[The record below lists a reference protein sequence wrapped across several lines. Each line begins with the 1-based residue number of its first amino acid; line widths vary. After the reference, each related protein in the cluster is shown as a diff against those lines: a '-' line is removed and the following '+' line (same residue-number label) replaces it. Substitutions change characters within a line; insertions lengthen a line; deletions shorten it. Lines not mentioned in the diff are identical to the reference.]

1 MKISFT
7 PKTFFYLFGS
17 IICLLILAHLGGML
31 ATYYFQHTNS
41 YYTIEYFNLASENNF
56 PTFFASFQLL
66 LAAVVLALIAIIRRK
81 QQQKDFWYW
90 AVLAAIFVFLSLDES
105 IMIHELVSV
114 KMRQHMDVTGD
125 HFFAWVIPYSLL
137 VLLVGVAYLRFVFRL
152 PPFVRDRVLLAGFVF
167 VAGAL
172 GLEIVESYYYSQSG
186 VKDLNFAILTTLE
199 ESMEMFGILLFI
211 YALLHYIA
219 YDLKGLQI
227 NLLPQKRAET
237 KAPESQPIAQ
247 PFSHGSK
254 VKDRMPVSP
263 NR

>member
-1 MKISFT
+1 MDIS
-7 PKTFFYLFGS
+7 
-17 IICLLILAHLGGML
+17 
-31 ATYYFQHTNS
+31 
-41 YYTIEYFNLASENNF
+41 
-56 PTFFASFQLL
+56 
-66 LAAVVLALIAIIRRK
+66 
-81 QQQKDFWYW
+81 
-90 AVLAAIFVFLSLDES
+90 
-105 IMIHELVSV
+105 
-114 KMRQHMDVTGD
+114 GD

-237 KAPESQPIAQ
+237 KAPDPQPAAHARLQ
-247 PFSHGSK
+247 R
-254 VKDRMPVSP
+254 VEAKDRVAIGRNS
-263 NR
+263 